1 MLFRDNMQ
9 KLLEEHM
16 EQVLETLRYLQEMI
30 KSIKETEILKA
41 IEFSR
46 LVNEYEK
53 NSDAIH
59 RRNVEKICKGSIFG
73 YLREDIIRFMEL
85 ADNIADVAKEAVNVL
100 IVRDIQLSYIKAFV
114 NYNLISYI
122 EISINAA
129 KELYTL
135 IKILDKKRDA
145 IINQIRVI
153 EGLEEESD
161 RLKLTVLKELYNN
174 SSMYDILTLLQFK
187 EFIYLIDAIADNSE
201 DASDIIQ
208 IMLAKG
214 YS

>member
-1 MLFRDNMQ
+1 
-9 KLLEEHM
+9 M

>member
-1 MLFRDNMQ
+1 MQ

-30 KSIKETEILKA
+30 KSIKESEILKA

-100 IVRDIQLSYIKAFV
+100 IVRDIQISYIKVFV

-122 EISINAA
+122 EVSINAA

-135 IKILDKKRDA
+135 IKLLDKKRDA
-145 IINQIRVI
+145 IIKQIRVI

-174 SSMYDILTLLQFK
+174 SSMYDVLTLLQFK